1 MQVNTTNQNAQDA
14 VNSKTN
20 ISGNISGNS
29 SSAEM
34 STMFLELLVAQISNQ
49 NPLEPMD
56 GTAYVSQLAE
66 FSNVESLQGIRQ
78 NTSTGLDYM
87 SSLTVLEATGMV
99 GQSVDVKANSVALEQ
114 DGSVAGLVNL
124 DTPADSVTVQLYN
137 KNGELVE
144 EKNLPYSGVGALRFA
159 FDNQDAGGYAV
170 RAYATTSGI
179 PKQLDTWL
187 SGNVERVSVG
197 KTPEDILLQ
206 VDGLGNFGLTEI
218 NQLA

>member
-14 VNSKTN
+14 VNGVSN
-20 ISGNISGNS
+20 IAGNS
-29 SSAEM
+29 SSEEM

-78 NTSTGLDYM
+78 NTTQSLDYM
-87 SSLTVLEATGMV
+87 SSLAVLEATKIV
-99 GQSVDVKANSVALEQ
+99 GESVDVKASSIALEQ
-114 DGSVAGLVNL
+114 DGNVAGLVNL
-124 DTPADSVTVQLYN
+124 DTAADSVTVQLYN
-137 KNGELVE
+137 ENGEMVE
-144 EKNLPYSGVGALRFA
+144 EKNLPYSGVGELRFE
-159 FDNQDAGGYAV
+159 FENQNAGGYAV
-170 RAYATTSGI
+170 RAYATTQGV

-187 SGNVERVSVG
+187 SGSVERVSVG

-206 VDGLGNFGLTEI
+206 VDGLGNFSLTEI

>member
-14 VNSKTN
+14 VNGVSN
-20 ISGNISGNS
+20 IAGNS
-29 SSAEM
+29 SSEEM

-78 NTSTGLDYM
+78 NTTQSLDYM
-87 SSLTVLEATGMV
+87 SSLAVLEATKIV
-99 GQSVDVKANSVALEQ
+99 GESVDVKASSIALEQ
-114 DGSVAGLVNL
+114 NGNVAGLVNL
-124 DTPADSVTVQLYN
+124 GTAADSVTVQLYN
-137 KNGELVE
+137 ENGEMVE
-144 EKNLPYSGVGALRFA
+144 EKNLPYSGVGELRFE
-159 FDNQDAGGYAV
+159 FENQNAGGYAV
-170 RAYATTSGI
+170 RAYATTQGV

-187 SGNVERVSVG
+187 SGSVERVSVG

-206 VDGLGNFGLTEI
+206 VDGLGNFSLTEI

>member
-14 VNSKTN
+14 VNSVSS
-20 ISGNISGNS
+20 IAGNTS
-29 SSAEM
+29 SEEM

-78 NTSTGLDYM
+78 NTTQSLDYM
-87 SSLTVLEATGMV
+87 SSLAVLEATKIV
-99 GQSVDVKANSVALEQ
+99 GESVDVKASSIALEQ
-114 DGSVAGLVNL
+114 DGNVAGLVNL
-124 DTPADSVTVQLYN
+124 DTAADSVTVQLYN
-137 KNGELVE
+137 ENGEMVE
-144 EKNLPYSGVGALRFA
+144 EKNLPYSGVGELRFE
-159 FDNQDAGGYAV
+159 FENQNAGGYAV
-170 RAYATTSGI
+170 RAYSTTQGV

-187 SGNVERVSVG
+187 SGSVERVSVG

-206 VDGLGNFGLTEI
+206 VDGLGNFSLTEI

>member
-14 VNSKTN
+14 VNGVSN
-20 ISGNISGNS
+20 IAGNS
-29 SSAEM
+29 SSEEM

-78 NTSTGLDYM
+78 NTTQSLDYM
-87 SSLTVLEATGMV
+87 SSLAVLEATKIV
-99 GQSVDVKANSVALEQ
+99 GESVDVKASSIALEQ
-114 DGSVAGLVNL
+114 NGNVAGLVNL
-124 DTPADSVTVQLYN
+124 DTAADSVTVQLYN
-137 KNGELVE
+137 ENGEMVE
-144 EKNLPYSGVGALRFA
+144 EKNLPYSGVGELRFE
-159 FDNQDAGGYAV
+159 FENQNAGGYAV
-170 RAYATTSGI
+170 RAYATTQGV

-187 SGNVERVSVG
+187 SGSVERVSVG

>member
-1 MQVNTTNQNAQDA
+1 MQVNTTSQNAQDV
-14 VNSKTN
+14 VNGTS
-20 ISGNISGNS
+20 NISGNS
-29 SSAEM
+29 SSEEM

-78 NTSTGLDYM
+78 NTTQSLDYM
-87 SSLTVLEATGMV
+87 SSLAVLEATKIV
-99 GQSVDVKANSVALEQ
+99 GESVDVKASSIALEQ
-114 DGSVAGLVNL
+114 DGNVAGLVNL
-124 DTPADSVTVQLYN
+124 DTAADSVTVQLYN
-137 KNGELVE
+137 ENGEMVE
-144 EKNLPYSGVGALRFA
+144 EKNLPYSGVGELRFE
-159 FDNQDAGGYAV
+159 FENQNAGGYAV
-170 RAYATTSGI
+170 RAYATTQGV

-187 SGNVERVSVG
+187 SGSVERVSVG

-206 VDGLGNFGLTEI
+206 VDGLGNFSLTEI